1 MSDTGSIATGPIATG
16 STITRA
22 ELVEAMIREVGLS
35 RGDSARFL
43 NDLLGVIE
51 ENVVAGQAVKLARFG
66 NFSVRS
72 KKERIG
78 RNPKTGKEATI
89 TARRVVTF
97 KASALLK
104 EAVIRGNL

>member
-1 MSDTGSIATGPIATG
+1 MSDTGSPAAGA
-16 STITRA
+16 TITRA
-22 ELVEAMIREVGLS
+22 ELVEAMVREVGLS

-43 NDLLGVIE
+43 HDLLGVIE
-51 ENVVAGQAVKLARFG
+51 DRVAAGQPVKLARFG

-72 KKERIG
+72 KKERVG

-104 EAVIRGNL
+104 DSVIKGNL